1 MRKPLLVIV
10 TLAMAMLFV
19 TAASG
24 LHAQTPGV
32 ALSGTV
38 RSAEEGAME
47 GVLVSAKL
55 SGSNITT
62 TVASDAQGH
71 YSFPAAKLGPG
82 AYALSIRA
90 AGYDLDGSNAVS
102 LGTGTTTADLHLK
115 KTSDLAAQL
124 SNADWLNSIPG
135 TPDEKR
141 RLIDCTGCHT
151 IYRIV
156 TTHYTANQLLQII
169 PLMSGFAPGA
179 QPLTP
184 DRRLSPQRPQNLAQL
199 RSFAEYIAS
208 INLSTGSW
216 KYPLKTHPRPTGR
229 STISAGWSKT

>member
-124 SNADWLNSIPG
+124 SNASA
-135 TPDEKR
+135 TPNLKKILVPFKE
-141 RLIDCTGCHT
+141 
-151 IYRIV
+151 
-156 TTHYTANQLLQII
+156 LLQ
-169 PLMSGFAPGA
+169 S
-179 QPLTP
+179 
-184 DRRLSPQRPQNLAQL
+184 
-199 RSFAEYIAS
+199 
-208 INLSTGSW
+208 
-216 KYPLKTHPRPTGR
+216 
-229 STISAGWSKT
+229 